1 MFPVHMRAHLLSACS
16 PVVTENA
23 AMRQEGAERMIILE
37 QLQIS
42 SIIDIQESSSVAGQ
56 DQRRC
61 LGWIQVGASVRADV
75 MFKVLPADESYTA
88 VSAYRASINR
98 IPRDL
103 ESWSLHHRNAMY
115 MDEMSP

>member
-1 MFPVHMRAHLLSACS
+1 
-16 PVVTENA
+16 
-23 AMRQEGAERMIILE
+23 MIILE

-98 IPRDL
+98 IPRD
-103 ESWSLHHRNAMY
+103 WKVGPCITAMPCTWMRCRRNV
-115 MDEMSP
+115 